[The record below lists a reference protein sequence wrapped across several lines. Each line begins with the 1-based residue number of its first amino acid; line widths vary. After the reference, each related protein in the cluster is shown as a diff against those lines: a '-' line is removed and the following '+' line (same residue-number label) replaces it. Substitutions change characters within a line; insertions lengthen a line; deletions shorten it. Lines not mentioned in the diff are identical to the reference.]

1 MIDAVTRALGR
12 LPVGLLQLLH
22 NPARLL
28 AAIAGVAFAN
38 VLVFIQLGL
47 SGSLEE
53 AVSRPYRLFDSCL
66 LLVSATDSDG
76 LDDGSN
82 IPRARLYEALA
93 HPDVVEGAGLWFGR
107 TGWLTE
113 EGDTASLA
121 VFGLDPGQRG
131 FLRDDLSDRFANAA
145 MVDTAIVDERT
156 RFVDMAAFARAS
168 SETPVAFELHDRR
181 LRAVGT
187 FSLGGG
193 FSGDGGLLVSE
204 QTFFRI
210 LPGRS
215 SAAPSHLL
223 LRLAPRADADR
234 VAAELTRRL
243 GPDVAHVRPIESAA
257 RTAAR
262 VQLTE
267 RPTGIIFG
275 FGVLIGVIVGVVIAY
290 MVLAS
295 DVTDHLSEYAT
306 FKAMGYGQGFF
317 VGLILEEALVLGVL
331 GFVPGIVGAL
341 VFYEGLAAAA
351 NIPIFMT
358 SGRAVAVFVGT
369 LASCAVSGVL
379 AMRRLRGADPAELF

>member
-1 MIDAVTRALGR
+1 
-12 LPVGLLQLLH
+12 
-22 NPARLL
+22 LL

-53 AVSRPYRLFDSCL
+53 AVTRPYRLFDPAL

-93 HPDVVEGAGLWFGR
+93 HPEVVEGTGLWFGR

-145 MVDTAIVDERT
+145 MVDTAIVDDRT
-156 RFVDMAAFARAS
+156 RFVDMAAFVRAS

-193 FSGDGGLLVSE
+193 FAGDGGLLVSE

-223 LRLAPRADADR
+223 LRLAPPADADR

-243 GPDVAHVRPIESAA
+243 GPDVAHVRPIEEAA

-262 VQLTE
+262 VQLTQ

-290 MVLAS
+290 QVLAS

-341 VFYEGLAAAA
+341 VFYEGLAATA

-369 LASCAVSGVL
+369 LASCAMSGVL